1 MWLLYREIM
10 LQNFTGI
17 ASIPGINKQGKEDLF
32 RTELYLMMTLLKAL
46 REKKLLV
53 RREMSHRQTT
63 V

>member
-1 MWLLYREIM
+1 M

-32 RTELYLMMTLLKAL
+32 RTELHLMMTLLKAL
-46 REKKLLV
+46 KEKKLLV